1 MIGSAGAGLDGASS
15 IGDFAK
21 GALTGAAGTGLASF
35 NPASYLGV
43 SNPILSGAING
54 GVRGGVGSALQG
66 GDAGSA
72 ALSGALIGGLNGVGL
87 GGDSMDDLPG
97 TLGGNIDMAE
107 GIGIGEPSAAQMTA
121 NDQAFALDP
130 TVFNGTP
137 VGRAYKASASNNQ
150 ETAPF
155 DIQSTL
161 GDIFSNGIPNFSG
174 GRVPLGDLAG
184 GLMGLYQAYDQRKRA
199 KNLAG
204 QLSNNYGPNSAYA
217 QQLRQSLM
225 RKDAAS
231 GRRSQYGPREV
242 EFQAKMADL
251 NARMAPTLSQLNG
264 QVGGSNMTM
273 ANSILNLG
281 KLFGG
286 KGFSGIGGGGQPQAP
301 MNLPSL
307 SNPMPAP
314 NYSLGNPNGTLSG
327 IRPEWLN
334 TIGNGGG

>member
-1 MIGSAGAGLDGASS
+1 
-15 IGDFAK
+15 
-21 GALTGAAGTGLASF
+21 
-35 NPASYLGV
+35 
-43 SNPILSGAING
+43 
-54 GVRGGVGSALQG
+54 
-66 GDAGSA
+66 
-72 ALSGALIGGLNGVGL
+72 
-87 GGDSMDDLPG
+87 MDDLPG
-97 TLGGNIDMAE
+97 SLGGNIDMAE
-107 GIGIGEPSAAQMTA
+107 GIGGGDMSTAQMTA

-130 TVFNGTP
+130 TAFSGTP
-137 VGRAYKASASNNQ
+137 VGRAYKASASNNT
-150 ETAPF
+150 EAPPAS
-155 DIQSTL
+155 IQSTL

-204 QLSNNYGPNSAYA
+204 QLSGNYGPNSPYA
-217 QQLRQSLM
+217 QQLRQTLM

-251 NARMAPTLSQLNG
+251 NARMAPTLSNLNS
-264 QVGGSNMTM
+264 QVGGSTMTM
-273 ANSILNLG
+273 ANSLLNLG

-301 MNLPSL
+301 MSLPSL

-334 TIGNGGG
+334 TLGNVGG

>member
-1 MIGSAGAGLDGASS
+1 MAEGLGGGDMSSIQNEANMQVAGLDPTAFAGTPLERSYRQSASS
-15 IGDFAK
+15 GQ
-21 GALTGAAGTGLASF
+21 GE
-35 NPASYLGV
+35 
-43 SNPILSGAING
+43 
-54 GVRGGVGSALQG
+54 GSAPETPG
-66 GDAGSA
+66 V
-72 ALSGALIGGLNGVGL
+72 LS
-87 GGDSMDDLPG
+87 
-97 TLGGNIDMAE
+97 
-107 GIGIGEPSAAQMTA
+107 
-121 NDQAFALDP
+121 
-130 TVFNGTP
+130 
-137 VGRAYKASASNNQ
+137 
-150 ETAPF
+150 
-155 DIQSTL
+155 
-161 GDIFSNGIPNFSG
+161 DIFSNGIPNFSG

-204 QLSNNYGPNSAYA
+204 QLAGNYGPNSPYA
-217 QQLRQSLM
+217 QQLRQTLM

-264 QVGGSNMTM
+264 QVGGSAMTM
-273 ANSILNLG
+273 ANSLLNLG

-301 MNLPSL
+301 MSLPSL

-334 TIGNGGG
+334 TLGNGGG